1 MNKNVYFAGSIRGGR
16 VDVALYHRI
25 ISYIKKTDTVLTE
38 HIGKSNMSLAAQ
50 TRAVDM
56 HIYEQDT
63 TWLKSSDLLIAEC
76 TCPSLGVGYELAY
89 AEAHNIPVFI
99 FYDKT
104 KSNLSAMLNGNTYFT
119 IIPYETEEEIY
130 PVLDKILGNQ
140 TKE

>member
-16 VDVALYHRI
+16 VDAALYHRI

-38 HIGKSNMSLAAQ
+38 HIGKSNISLTAQ
-50 TRAVDM
+50 TRAVDT

-63 TWLKSSDLLIAEC
+63 TWLRSSDLLIAEC

-89 AEAHNIPVFI
+89 AEAHNIPAFI

-119 IIPYETEEEIY
+119 IISYETEEAIY
-130 PVLDKILGNQ
+130 PVLDKILGIQ

>member
-16 VDVALYHRI
+16 VDAALYHRI

-38 HIGKSNMSLAAQ
+38 HIGKSNISLTAQ
-50 TRAVDM
+50 TRAVDT

-63 TWLKSSDLLIAEC
+63 TWLRSSDLLKAEC
-76 TCPSLGVGYELAY
+76 TCPSLGFGYELAY

-104 KSNLSAMLNGNTYFT
+104 ISNLSAMLNGNTYFT

-130 PVLDKILGNQ
+130 PVLDKILVNQ
-140 TKE
+140 HKE

>member
-16 VDVALYHRI
+16 VDATLYHRI

-38 HIGKSNMSLAAQ
+38 HIGKSNMSLTAQ

-63 TWLKSSDLLIAEC
+63 TWLRSSDLLIAEC

-130 PVLDKILGNQ
+130 PVLDRILGNQ
-140 TKE
+140 T